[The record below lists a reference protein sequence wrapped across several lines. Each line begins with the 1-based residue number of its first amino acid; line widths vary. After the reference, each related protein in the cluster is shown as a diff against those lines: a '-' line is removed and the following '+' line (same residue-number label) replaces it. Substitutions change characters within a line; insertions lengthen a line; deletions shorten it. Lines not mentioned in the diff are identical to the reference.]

1 MERYKLPVTLVTS
14 MTWAGR
20 NLDDLIVTT
29 SRRNMKPE
37 QLAKEPLAGSIFILH
52 KMGTA
57 GAHTHKF
64 NFPDAD
70 DF

>member
-1 MERYKLPVTLVTS
+1 

-20 NLDDLIVTT
+20 HLDDLIVTT
-29 SRRNMKPE
+29 SRRNMDPE

-57 GAHTHKF
+57 GAQSHKF

-70 DF
+70 DY